1 MARLIPTRA
10 PGEADDE
17 YRARLVAHRDH
28 QRRELRRALWL
39 IAQGAAACALI
50 WWFTSQMCAQGRDIA
65 LYGPPGVSR
74 VAPRACR
81 PADATRR
88 LWAGFRVCSRN
99 ATPDDTTTARY
110 GVPASSHRRGLE
122 GGDPTGDGDRPL
134 ASVRRSRRGS
144 RARVSRA
151 HGGVLRGSPG
161 VSTRSDRG
169 IDWHATG

>member
-74 VAPRACR
+74 VAPESLPTGRRHTAALGRFSGMLAQCH
-81 PADATRR
+81 TRR
-88 LWAGFRVCSRN
+88 HDYSTIRR
-99 ATPDDTTTARY
+99 
-110 GVPASSHRRGLE
+110 ASF
-122 GGDPTGDGDRPL
+122 
-134 ASVRRSRRGS
+134 
-144 RARVSRA
+144 
-151 HGGVLRGSPG
+151 
-161 VSTRSDRG
+161 
-169 IDWHATG
+169 